1 MTICD
6 DWSGECLQSLA
17 DIADADY
24 DVFLLD
30 DSVYPAPLSESL
42 RGRVRHL
49 RRPTNLGAKAGNL
62 NSWLH
67 LSGRRFSY
75 AVILD
80 ADSKMTPDTIDKLV
94 RAAEHPQNSR
104 IAIFQAKIEPEKPTT
119 VFSNIIGIGAR
130 SWARVLERVHANLG
144 ILLSFGHNQLLRLQP
159 IYDLG
164 GFDEDLTCED
174 TVLSLRLAEIGWGV
188 ALVNAWS
195 MDNESL
201 SIGHFIRRT
210 VRWGLQ
216 TVELFTYSWN
226 IVPLRL
232 KFLLCR
238 HLLNYCRPIVACV
251 LLLHSLFN
259 SSEDIDSSMRFSSSA
274 LNFARG
280 YVLYGITMWSLFAL
294 FALSVVL
301 RSIIAW
307 LEESLCA
314 DNFSILLLVAA
325 LTLHSFCH
333 SRSVCCLQRWEIERS
348 LSSHFPI
355 GSIAQKAQ
363 DSRARAQSTFGV
375 RFSEEEPT

>member
-1 MTICD
+1 M
-6 DWSGECLQSLA
+6 
-17 DIADADY
+17 
-24 DVFLLD
+24 
-30 DSVYPAPLSESL
+30 
-42 RGRVRHL
+42 

-210 VRWGLQ
+210 VRWGRQ

-307 LEESLCA
+307 LEGITLRRQFLDIALGGCPYVA
-314 DNFSILLLVAA
+314 LLLPFA
-325 LTLHSFCH
+325 FGM
-333 SRSVCCLQRWEIERS
+333 
-348 LSSHFPI
+348 LSSALGNRRSSNQRIVGCVRVNF
-355 GSIAQKAQ
+355 GSITMT
-363 DSRARAQSTFGV
+363 SRWSSVQFDLVCSYSLWRLVQT
-375 RFSEEEPT
+375 R